1 MQEIYDE
8 SEKIKADVTVLIVED
23 EDVQRESISRQL
35 KADQNFSDFKIVEV
49 MEAAN
54 SQNAEAAINSA
65 APNLVLLDCH
75 LKNSELQGEELCEKL
90 RSEGFSR
97 PIIMLTAVNIEPEDE
112 GSSLR
117 KGANDYLRKPFNMGV
132 LMERINKQLVLYEKS
147 EDAEFRI
154 GEFLFKPA
162 KNWLDHPAKGRTPLT
177 AMETGILKF
186 LYKARGQVVAKPV
199 LLKRVWNYS
208 PKVTT
213 HTLETHI
220 YRLRQ
225 KIEVDP
231 KNPALILTSSGGYR
245 LAC

>member
-1 MQEIYDE
+1 M
-8 SEKIKADVTVLIVED
+8 
-23 EDVQRESISRQL
+23 
-35 KADQNFSDFKIVEV
+35 
-49 MEAAN
+49 
-54 SQNAEAAINSA
+54 
-65 APNLVLLDCH
+65 
-75 LKNSELQGEELCEKL
+75 
-90 RSEGFSR
+90 
-97 PIIMLTAVNIEPEDE
+97 
-112 GSSLR
+112 
-117 KGANDYLRKPFNMGV
+117 
-132 LMERINKQLVLYEKS
+132 
-147 EDAEFRI
+147 
-154 GEFLFKPA
+154 FKPA